1 MMAKKKYPYCHP
13 WHGDN
18 PTFIFWMTRDEYR
31 NRVRKIKECKP
42 PHEVPIRLAI
52 FKEVDISLLP
62 KWLIKTRAAY
72 DKADAAYDKADAAF
86 DKARAAYD
94 KADAAYDKAS
104 AAYDKADAACDKADA
119 AYDKARA
126 ACDKADAA
134 YDKAGAA
141 YDKAGAACDIADA
154 AFDKARAAY
163 VEACG
168 KHRSELE
175 KLHKKICG
183 CKYWNG
189 REVVF
194 PQAGEVEHE

>member
-1 MMAKKKYPYCHP
+1 MAKKKYPYCHP
-13 WHGDN
+13 WHVDN

-72 DKADAAYDKADAAF
+72 DKADAAYDKADAA
-86 DKARAAYD
+86 YD
-94 KADAAYDKAS
+94 KALT
-104 AAYDKADAACDKADA
+104 

-141 YDKAGAACDIADA
+141 YDKANAAYDKADA
-154 AFDKARAAY
+154 ALAEALAAY

-194 PQAGEVEHE
+194 PQAGEVEL

>member
-31 NRVRKIKECKP
+31 NRVREIKECKP

-62 KWLIKTRAAY
+62 KWLIKTHAAFDKADAAY
-72 DKADAAYDKADAAF
+72 DKADAAYDKALT
-86 DKARAAYD
+86 
-94 KADAAYDKAS
+94 
-104 AAYDKADAACDKADA
+104 

-141 YDKAGAACDIADA
+141 CDKADAAYAEAGAAYDKADAACDKADA

-194 PQAGEVEHE
+194 PQAGEVE

>member
-1 MMAKKKYPYCHP
+1 MAKKKYPYCHP

-72 DKADAAYDKADAAF
+72 DKADAAYDKADAAY
-86 DKARAAYD
+86 DKALTAYD
-94 KADAAYDKAS
+94 K
-104 AAYDKADAACDKADA
+104 
-119 AYDKARA
+119 
-126 ACDKADAA
+126 
-134 YDKAGAA
+134 
-141 YDKAGAACDIADA
+141 
-154 AFDKARAAY
+154 
-163 VEACG
+163 ACG

-194 PQAGEVEHE
+194 PQAGGVA

>member
-1 MMAKKKYPYCHP
+1 MAKKKYPYCHP

-31 NRVRKIKECKP
+31 NRVREIKECKP

-62 KWLIKTRAAY
+62 KWLIKARAAC
-72 DKADAAYDKADAAF
+72 DKARAAFYKARAAF
-86 DKARAAYD
+86 DKARAAFY
-94 KADAAYDKAS
+94 
-104 AAYDKADAACDKADA
+104 
-119 AYDKARA
+119 
-126 ACDKADAA
+126 
-134 YDKAGAA
+134 
-141 YDKAGAACDIADA
+141 KAGAACDIADA
-154 AFDKARAAY
+154 AFDKARAAFY
-163 VEACG
+163 KAGAAYDKACG

-194 PQAGEVEHE
+194 PQAGGVEL